1 MVVVEKSRSDNMKF
15 NDKRKVRVSYKRYK
29 EQYECLYPLV
39 PNSYREDNPV
49 RDGWGLDDDYGSVE
63 IVVSPYQD
71 FLRCYTNELIGRHKE
86 WRGKENELMEYIDN
100 LYHQSINSLEEL
112 RNSLTNDIRIDIIN
126 KIIEIQKCIDKS
138 SVMAIPEFDNV
149 IVEANNYSRENLDVD
164 VSRMDFVA
172 GEFQIL
178 KECNAIL
185 GDFTYQL
192 YLFQYK
198 KNWEVM
204 REHCECILKWS
215 DVYCLGHLW
224 SKEKLCKELD
234 CAIDYYNE
242 HEGNMCMFAFEMTM
256 NEAKN
261 KY

>member
-1 MVVVEKSRSDNMKF
+1 MLF

-29 EQYECLYPLV
+29 EQYEGLYPLV
-39 PNSYREDNPV
+39 PNSYSEDNPI
-49 RDGWGLDDDYGSVE
+49 RDECGLGDDYGSVE
-63 IVVSPYQD
+63 IVASPYQD
-71 FLRCYTNELIGRHKE
+71 FLRCYSNELIGRHKE

-100 LYHQSINSLEEL
+100 LYHQSVNQLEKL
-112 RNSLTNDIRIDIIN
+112 RNSLTNDPRVDIIN

-138 SVMAIPEFDNV
+138 SVMAIPESDN
-149 IVEANNYSRENLDVD
+149 IIAEANKYCSENSVD
-164 VSRMDFVA
+164 TNHIDFVA
-172 GEFQIL
+172 GEFHIL

-185 GDFTYQL
+185 GDFAYQL

-198 KNWEVM
+198 KNWEIE

-234 CAIDYYNE
+234 SAMDYYNE
-242 HEGNMCMFAFEMTM
+242 HEENMWMFAFEMTM
-256 NEAKN
+256 NESKK